1 MEFRNAGAASCA
13 LRAAGAG
20 CIYPDKEAVM
30 TTKLLSIA
38 AATAL
43 LLGSFAIVHAQSSGG
58 TNAAPGSFGA
68 SPGADIQSEGNKG
81 GSAAS
86 GFAPGRE
93 NGGDDALSRADG
105 DQKVRTDGD
114 DRTSG
119 FGRDSDDRLSNDRA
133 DQMMDT
139 DTRGVGKE

>member
-1 MEFRNAGAASCA
+1 MATLSKTLLGATVGVGLMA
-13 LRAAGAG
+13 LSAAGA
-20 CIYPDKEAVM
+20 
-30 TTKLLSIA
+30 
-38 AATAL
+38 
-43 LLGSFAIVHAQSSGG
+43 HAQGSSGTSAG
-58 TNAAPGSFGA
+58 PGSFGA
-68 SPGADIQSEGNKG
+68 SPGAVTNREGNEG

-86 GFAPGRE
+86 GFAPGQE
-93 NGGDDALSRADG
+93 NARDDALGRADG

-119 FGRDSDDRLSNDRA
+119 FGRDSDDRLHNDRD

>member
-1 MEFRNAGAASCA
+1 
-13 LRAAGAG
+13 
-20 CIYPDKEAVM
+20 M

-38 AATAL
+38 AATGL
-43 LLGSFAIVHAQSSGG
+43 LLGSSAIVQAQSSGG

-68 SPGADIQSEGNKG
+68 SPGAVTNSEDNGG

-86 GFAPGRE
+86 GFAPGRQ
-93 NGGDDALSRADG
+93 NGRDGHADG
-105 DQKVRTDGD
+105 DQQVRTNGD

-119 FGRDSDDRLSNDRA
+119 FGRDRDDRLSNDRD
-133 DQMMDT
+133 DQIMDT